1 MAERWRCTALLAA
14 VTAGLGAVLAGQAQD
29 LPFRVNRIFD
39 RTTVISPGRSARP
52 SASIV
57 ITAPPGLRVADTGPS
72 PRLAE
77 TTRRRMKQDGSPVAI
92 GTYRVIRSAV
102 MAEERP
108 LLIHLPEDY
117 ARTTLRYPV
126 LFHLYGQ
133 QVTNYFADAVMTAE
147 RLGGTAEI
155 PPMIVVGVA
164 NTDRYRDC
172 LPLQAD
178 GKGPGGADRFLRF
191 FAEELI
197 PFIDASYRTKSY
209 RVLAG
214 PQAGGAFG
222 LHALVTRPE
231 LFNAYL
237 LRIENPFPG
246 TEPFRRFFLDEAAAF
261 VQRPPTPNRFVRIVH
276 ESDVDAD
283 TAGFVRRLGE
293 IVNGARLEGLR
304 FEVQVEPPSG
314 DFVPLVGLPPG
325 LRAVFAGYRMPAA
338 PPVESL
344 KAIEDYYRAFSVR
357 LGVEVEPPDL
367 VLTFAADSLIERARL
382 EPALELLAY
391 EIRLHPGSLNAL
403 WRLGEVNRKLGRLE
417 EARDCYK
424 RFLAIQSN
432 DAALIRKRLAEVEQA
447 IKKQ

>member
-1 MAERWRCTALLAA
+1 MAERWRCPAVLAA
-14 VTAGLGAVLAGQAQD
+14 VAAGLGAVLAGQAQD
-29 LPFRVNRIFD
+29 LPFRVNRVFD
-39 RTTVISPGRSARP
+39 RATVVSPGPSARP

-57 ITAPPGLRVADTGPS
+57 ITAPPGLPVADTGPS

-77 TTRRRMKQDGSPVAI
+77 TTRRRMKQDGSPVTI

-178 GKGPGGADRFLRF
+178 GKGIGGADRFLRF

-197 PFIDASYRTKSY
+197 PFIDASYRSKPY

-246 TEPFRRFFLDEAAAF
+246 AEPFRRFFLDEAATF
-261 VQRPPTPNRFVRIVH
+261 VGRTRRLDRFVRITY
-276 ESDVDAD
+276 ESDVQAD
-283 TAGFVRRLGE
+283 TAAFAKRFAE
-293 IVNGARLEGLR
+293 IAETARPEGLR
-304 FEVQVEPPSG
+304 LEVWPSNRRPTSSRWSG
-314 DFVPLVGLPPG
+314 WH
-325 LRAVFAGYRMPAA
+325 
-338 PPVESL
+338 PVC
-344 KAIEDYYRAFSVR
+344 
-357 LGVEVEPPDL
+357 
-367 VLTFAADSLIERARL
+367 ARCSR
-382 EPALELLAY
+382 PTACHQ
-391 EIRLHPGSLNAL
+391 RRPSS
-403 WRLGEVNRKLGRLE
+403 R
-417 EARDCYK
+417 
-424 RFLAIQSN
+424 
-432 DAALIRKRLAEVEQA
+432 
-447 IKKQ
+447 